1 MSSIAYDP
9 PLVVAISNEEY
20 AERRDRLGAL
30 LEERGIDALFVPQS
44 SDLEYLTGIERDLP
58 TFGNIS
64 YAHGWVAGAF
74 LAPGRD
80 PVYVLP
86 RMVVDFHL
94 DGVPPPGARVVKENG
109 DGRASFAEAVRS
121 LGEPQR
127 IALGQRVWA
136 ETVIELRQVVPDA
149 ELLRGRRS

>member
-1 MSSIAYDP
+1 M
-9 PLVVAISNEEY
+9 AISNEEY

-30 LEERGIDALFVPQS
+30 LEERGIDALFVPPS

-86 RMVVDFHL
+86 RRHR
-94 DGVPPPGARVVKENG
+94 A
-109 DGRASFAEAVRS
+109 RAS
-121 LGEPQR
+121 
-127 IALGQRVWA
+127 
-136 ETVIELRQVVPDA
+136 
-149 ELLRGRRS
+149 

>member
-1 MSSIAYDP
+1 
-9 PLVVAISNEEY
+9 
-20 AERRDRLGAL
+20 
-30 LEERGIDALFVPQS
+30 
-44 SDLEYLTGIERDLP
+44 
-58 TFGNIS
+58 
-64 YAHGWVAGAF
+64 VAGAF